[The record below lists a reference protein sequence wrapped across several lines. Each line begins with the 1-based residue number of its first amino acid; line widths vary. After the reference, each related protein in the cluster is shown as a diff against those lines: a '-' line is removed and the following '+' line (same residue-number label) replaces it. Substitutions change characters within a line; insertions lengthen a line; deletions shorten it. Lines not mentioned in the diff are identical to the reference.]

1 MKLNVKSFADKSAAA
16 VNHRMTE
23 ASRRHIPDARDNES
37 PYYNASPS
45 K

>member
-1 MKLNVKSFADKSAAA
+1 MNWNVKSFADISAAA

-23 ASRRHIPDARDNES
+23 ASRRHIPDARDNKS
-37 PYYNASPS
+37 PYYNASAS